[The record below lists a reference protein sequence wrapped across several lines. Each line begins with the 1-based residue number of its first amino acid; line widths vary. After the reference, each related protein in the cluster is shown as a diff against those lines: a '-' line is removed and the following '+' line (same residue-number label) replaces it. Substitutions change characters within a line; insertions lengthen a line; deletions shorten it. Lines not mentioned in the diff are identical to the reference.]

1 MKERIVP
8 PTRES
13 LRHKI
18 VHWPPG
24 LVRDLRGKRS
34 QFEFAELVG
43 VAKNTVWRWEAGHAA
58 PDAAAAARLNEIA
71 EREDF
76 FADWQLVGSITRI
89 GDLEEGSRQ
98 IVAMIKKSIA
108 RTTREL
114 H

>member
-1 MKERIVP
+1 VPTKELLSHR
-8 PTRES
+8 
-13 LRHKI
+13 I

-34 QFEFAELVG
+34 QSEFAELVG
-43 VAKNTVWRWEAGHAA
+43 VAKNTVWRWEAGYAT
-58 PDAAAAARLNEIA
+58 PDAAAAARLTEIA
-71 EREDF
+71 EQEDF

-98 IVAMIKKSIA
+98 IAAMIKKSVA

-114 H
+114 R